1 MFCPRCLGCRQIKKG
16 HTMHFMP
23 KGRLKHILAGLGA
36 VYLVLFAGYL
46 IHAALNRSTVQGPSD
61 LELHPEKAAE
71 IRAKE
76 RAEELQT
83 RLKLTDEQTKQ
94 AVEIFQKHA
103 PMGGPGGPP
112 PGDPREGFQAMRDEL
127 CKILTPEQ
135 QALQSQMGPPGGPG
149 GPRGPGGPGGPGRG
163 PGGPPGMNSERM
175 DALKSAMTPEQK
187 ERFEK
192 QMERM
197 KNRMPPGP
205 PGGGRG
211 GPGGG
216 PPGGPGGFGG
226 PPPPGM

>member
-1 MFCPRCLGCRQIKKG
+1 M
-16 HTMHFMP
+16 T
-23 KGRLKHILAGLGA
+23 KGRIKYVLATLGA
-36 VYLVLFAGYL
+36 IYLVVFTGYL
-46 IHAALNRSTVQGPSD
+46 IHAALNRENTVEGPSE

-76 RAEELQT
+76 RAGEMQK

-94 AVEIFQKHA
+94 AAEILQKHA

-112 PGDPREGFQAMRDEL
+112 MGDPREGFQAMRDEL
-127 CKILTPEQ
+127 SKILTPEQ
-135 QALQSQMGPPGGPG
+135 QALQAQMGPPGGPG
-149 GPRGPGGPGGPGRG
+149 GPRGPGGPGGPGGRG

-175 DALKSAMTPEQK
+175 DALKSVMTPEQK

-197 KNRMPPGP
+197 KNRRPPGG

-216 PPGGPGGFGG
+216 PDGGPPGG
-226 PPPPGM
+226 PPPGM